1 MRATTAICALNISW
15 LVVRFI
21 IVNIIYSKD
30 AASEG
35 DTGEDTQEQQ
45 DASRYDANRRF
56 GDAVLTM
63 VMTVFFR
70 YTMTLISAMHQ
81 IMGELGDQAF
91 RVDVAQPP
99 VETTATI
106 ASGQGTTSSSSA
118 RTAPMATSSFVN
130 NSATAYSRPYNQASS
145 SRPVNGGQEEA
156 GPPMA
161 VAVVH
166 NGDHSNGYGIPMTY
180 ATASAVKVEQD
191 ANALD

>member
-1 MRATTAICALNISW
+1 M
-15 LVVRFI
+15 
-21 IVNIIYSKD
+21 NIIYSKD

-99 VETTATI
+99 VETTATVAM
-106 ASGQGTTSSSSA
+106 ASGRGTTSSSGA
-118 RTAPMATSSFVN
+118 RTPVATSSFVN
-130 NSATAYSRPYNQASS
+130 DSATAYSRPYNQASS
-145 SRPVNGGQEEA
+145 SRPVSGGQEEA

-166 NGDHSNGYGIPMTY
+166 NGDHSNGFGIPMTY